1 MATAGDHGPKSAWA
15 PLVRTCTDRRVLTAK
30 ELASVALDALPETS
44 TVVQVLPSVLQ
55 RHWAAVWAEP
65 SMGLWRHVT
74 AMEACVLGM
83 TCEED
88 GEVTVGA
95 AGAQMVTMPLL
106 AVQALLSPPR
116 ALRTR

>member
-1 MATAGDHGPKSAWA
+1 
-15 PLVRTCTDRRVLTAK
+15 
-30 ELASVALDALPETS
+30 
-44 TVVQVLPSVLQ
+44 
-55 RHWAAVWAEP
+55 
-65 SMGLWRHVT
+65 MGLWRHVT

-106 AVQALLSPPR
+106 AVQALLSSPR